1 MKDLY
6 IIPECYVD
14 TSLVESVLQTE
25 GVNHQKGCFTVA
37 GVMSNKYKDRF
48 AIGVIDFDKSRP
60 LYMKEFIEIGAT
72 EHVALMK
79 HKDRPHFVIYIKPA
93 MDGFILSCSKEVGI
107 KIEDYGLPT
116 DLKNFTRATKTVT
129 TKEDQRFKTLFRD
142 LKEANELKIFTRLL
156 NYLKTY
162 KFEYKEDELKKI
174 ILNSEGA

>member
-79 HKDRPHFVIYIKPA
+79 HKDRSHFVIYVKPA
-93 MDGFILSCSKEVGI
+93 MDGFILSCAKEMGI
-107 KIEDYGLPT
+107 NMQDYGLPT
-116 DLKNFTRATKTVT
+116 DLKNFTRTTKTVT
-129 TKEDQRFKTLFRD
+129 TKEDQRFKKLFND
-142 LKEANELKIFTRLL
+142 LREAHELQIFARTL

-162 KFEYKEDELKKI
+162 KFESKEDELKEI
-174 ILNSEGA
+174 FLSA